1 MCTAISY
8 AYSDLFCGRTLDV
21 DFNLNERVVITPRKK
36 PLHFTFLDNINEHL
50 AVYGIATIEDGTPL
64 YYEAANEKGL
74 FIAGLNFPENA
85 VFHEYKEGLINIAP
99 FELIPYILAS
109 CKDITGALFL
119 LKKANIVN
127 VSFSEKLPAT
137 PLHWFLSDGNN
148 SYTIESTKD
157 GLNVYENPVG
167 VLTNNPPFPYHMLNL
182 ANYANLSSKKQSNG
196 ICPDIPLNFYSNGL
210 SGFGLPGDF
219 SSASRFVKACFVKHN
234 SICTN
239 VKEALS
245 QFFHILNSV
254 SQINGCVRFENGRNE
269 KTFYTSCVN
278 LSKNIF
284 YYKTY
289 YNSQINAVY
298 LDYENL
304 DKTDLICYPLITSEN
319 INVLNKD
326 N

>member
-8 AYSDLFCGRTLDV
+8 AFSDLFCGRTLDI
-21 DFNLNERVVITPRKK
+21 DYNLGERVVITPREM
-36 PLHFTFLDNINEHL
+36 PLYFNFLDTINKHF
-50 AVYGIATIEDGTPL
+50 AIFGIATIEDGTPL

-85 VFHEYKEGLINIAP
+85 VFHEYEDGKINIAP

-109 CKDITGALFL
+109 CEDLTGALFL

-127 VSFSEKLPAT
+127 LSFSDKFPVT
-137 PLHWFLSDGNN
+137 PLHWFLSDGKN

-167 VLTNNPPFPYHMLNL
+167 ILTNNPPFPYHILNL
-182 ANYANLSSKKQSNG
+182 ANYANLSSKKTING
-196 ICPDIPLNFYSNGL
+196 VCPNVELNFYSNGL

-245 QFFHILNSV
+245 QFFHILGSV
-254 SQINGCVRFENGRNE
+254 SQINGCVCLDNGRYE
-269 KTFYTSCVN
+269 KTYYTSCIN
-278 LSKNIF
+278 LSKNTF

-298 LDYENL
+298 LNNENL
-304 DKTDLICYPLITSEN
+304 DSRDLICYPLITSEN